1 MCPGWWG
8 SPLYFTDHFPSCTKI
23 LLVKHSGELSKT
35 KRNAPE
41 PILLLSSFGK
51 MYIHQTPCSRGW
63 STNSFVT
70 HSVTRW
76 VTLFLKGTRGQWKML
91 YKGQWKVPSTQ
102 RLTLCGRHLF
112 IDPYKTSFIDPY
124 TAFSLTLSQNL
135 CEVVKL
141 VGGES
146 DINGATLSFF
156 FVFILH

>member
-1 MCPGWWG
+1 
-8 SPLYFTDHFPSCTKI
+8 
-23 LLVKHSGELSKT
+23 
-35 KRNAPE
+35 
-41 PILLLSSFGK
+41 
-51 MYIHQTPCSRGW
+51 MYIYQTPCSQGW

-112 IDPYKTSFIDPY
+112 IDPYTASFIDPY

-146 DINGATLSFF
+146 DINGATLSIFF
-156 FVFILH
+156 WIYSALNQFWVGKSHFSLYNKAEQGQGSHSGLKTLWGGATVEERANSL